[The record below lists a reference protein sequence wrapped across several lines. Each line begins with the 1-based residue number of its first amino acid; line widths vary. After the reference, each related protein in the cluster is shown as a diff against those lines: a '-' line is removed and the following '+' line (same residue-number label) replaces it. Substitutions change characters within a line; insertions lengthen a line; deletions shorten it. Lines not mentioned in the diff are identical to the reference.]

1 MSVRFL
7 CDYHLR
13 DCESFLC
20 ASYAS
25 SLPLKSR
32 FRFDSVLRISFKC
45 QSRNLVQL
53 LFPLLLLLLIVVV
66 VVFVR
71 NSSLHRIL
79 VHPSTGGCFIAK
91 QLTDLV
97 PQKLKLAINGKSI
110 ITSKRIIY
118 EHV

>member
-1 MSVRFL
+1 ML
-7 CDYHLR
+7 
-13 DCESFLC
+13 

-32 FRFDSVLRISFKC
+32 FRFRFDWELRISFKC
-45 QSRNLVQL
+45 QCRNLVHL
-53 LFPLLLLLLIVVV
+53 LFPLLLLLLVVV
-66 VVFVR
+66 DMFVR
-71 NSSLHRIL
+71 NSSLRKIL

-110 ITSKRIIY
+110 ITSKGIMY